1 MTKFIVLEGP
11 DNVGKSTLVRK
22 ISQTYKAK
30 ALNFQKTLPSGA
42 LLRMNTEKDF
52 SILHTLFQYL
62 DPEYV
67 YILDRFVVSNLV
79 YDKVLRGEDVSES
92 EVFYKQFVADFQV
105 HEIFLTRPHVQA
117 DFIDD
122 RIRMTKDQF
131 NAVIDEYE
139 KYSNG
144 TAKDLLFR
152 NLLDEPVAEK
162 PEIMYQIFQEL
173 DKFTAR
179 K

>member
-1 MTKFIVLEGP
+1 
-11 DNVGKSTLVRK
+11 
-22 ISQTYKAK
+22 
-30 ALNFQKTLPSGA
+30 
-42 LLRMNTEKDF
+42 
-52 SILHTLFQYL
+52 
-62 DPEYV
+62 
-67 YILDRFVVSNLV
+67 V